1 MGDPVITRRL
11 RAAQFKTVERRFAG
25 HRRAVRPPRRKL
37 ASQHRHDGIATQLV
51 VVVDV
56 LVAQRNS
63 NHPLPHQRRHTVLDQ
78 VLVTLVDKAFGKTTD
93 YSNLAV
99 RRPQQQRASVR
110 RDRSTIETTHN
121 FAASNGCKFEQVR
134 ATLCL
139 HRGCPWTS

>member
-1 MGDPVITRRL
+1 VITRRR
-11 RAAQFKTVERRFAG
+11 RAAQLETVERRFAG
-25 HRRAVRPPRRKL
+25 RRRAVRPPRRKL
-37 ASQHRHDGIATQLV
+37 AGQHRHDRIATQLV

-56 LVAQRNS
+56 LVAQRNPD
-63 NHPLPHQRRHTVLDQ
+63 HPLPHQRRHTVLDQ

-110 RDRSTIETTHN
+110 RDRSPIETTHN
-121 FAASNGCKFEQVR
+121 FAPSDGCKFEQAC

-139 HRGCPWTS
+139 HRGCSCTS